1 MRLVLDSNLINAA
14 FAARGLCQALFEYC
28 LENHEIFI
36 CREMLDEID
45 RKLVQKIGVPR
56 KIAAE
61 IKSYLK
67 AGVVLVEPAR
77 VEPGRCRDKKDL
89 VVIGTA
95 VAAHAD
101 YLITGDKDLLSLRKH
116 DKTKIVNPRSFWII
130 AKDAK

>member
-1 MRLVLDSNLINAA
+1 MRLVLDSNVIIAA

-61 IKSYLK
+61 ISSYLK
-67 AGVVLVEPAR
+67 AGAVLVEPAT
-77 VEPGRCRDKKDL
+77 VERGVCRDESDL
-89 VVIGTA
+89 KVIGTA
-95 VAAHAD
+95 VTAHAE
-101 YLITGDKDLLSLRKH
+101 YLITGDKDLLAIRKYE
-116 DKTKIVNPRSFWII
+116 KTKTLDPRSFWLI
-130 AKDAK
+130 AKGGK